1 MGPSALHSEVAA
13 ADRAP
18 HRGPLKRHFGS
29 HFTKA
34 IIPSLNATSSSGL
47 QNSCLGPPT
56 CTPLGQA
63 LRFTGRD
70 PWVYGALGATNRVPT
85 SREPPR
91 GKATLKGKCRVPSAG
106 PRCPALHG
114 MEGPGLSSS
123 QPPLAH
129 PPPSLRP
136 HSHRP
141 PHRPGQVEQVASYS
155 PDWTGT
161 PWPPARLVVL
171 CKAPPRPGALGVPV
185 GPSQSAPPFAT
196 AHFPTAQGRH
206 AHSHR
211 EGGSAGKGNPQ
222 GVGKPL

>member
-1 MGPSALHSEVAA
+1 MPGPPNLHPTGPSPEVY
-13 ADRAP
+13 RK
-18 HRGPLKRHFGS
+18 GPLGVWGPGGHQQGP
-29 HFTKA
+29 H
-34 IIPSLNATSSSGL
+34 L
-47 QNSCLGPPT
+47 QGT
-56 CTPLGQA
+56 TPGQ
-63 LRFTGRD
+63 GH
-70 PWVYGALGATNRVPT
+70 PQGEVQGAQCWAPL
-85 SREPPR
+85 
-91 GKATLKGKCRVPSAG
+91 PSAPWDG
-106 PRCPALHG
+106 GTRPQQLPASSCP
-114 MEGPGLSSS
+114 PSPQPS
-123 QPPLAH
+123 PPL
-129 PPPSLRP
+129 
-136 HSHRP
+136 P